1 MPMTLNHWDICRP
14 AQPICILL
22 EYTGEEHEDKYY
34 EDKQSN
40 AIIRYITRVVNIMM
54 KQLLL
59 ISGFLP
65 QCFFILSG
73 RGRWMHNL
81 SMFFF
86 SGLILFSS
94 CHRQVL
100 ISAY

>member
-54 KQLLL
+54 KQPLLSL
-59 ISGFLP
+59 HGSEISYNKHGFLYM
-65 QCFFILSG
+65 CN
-73 RGRWMHNL
+73 RG
-81 SMFFF
+81 ST
-86 SGLILFSS
+86 SE
-94 CHRQVL
+94 
-100 ISAY
+100 